1 MSALPN
7 ALPHAVAT
15 PVLHGRVAV
24 RTAVGLGGAAAVAA
38 LLTLAPGVL
47 HGTAVMNG
55 SAAGT
60 ALVVLAVAVPTLLVG
75 VVLTLADAWLGP
87 VLWLGA
93 LGALTYNAVMFA
105 FATPFNPAFLA
116 YEATLGLGIAGI
128 VTLLRSLDRGTVTD
142 RYTARRRARLAAP
155 YIGFIAVANAVLWLT
170 AVLPAVARD
179 EARFLRGTGLTTNP
193 VYVQD
198 LAFWLPMAGIIAW
211 WLWRGHRWSGL
222 LAGGLLVFWLIEA
235 VTVAADQWLGS
246 AADPTSDVATRA
258 GSYLFVG
265 LGAVGALVLVGY
277 LRALHDRR

>member
-7 ALPHAVAT
+7 ALSHAVAT

-24 RTAVGLGGAAAVAA
+24 RTAVGLGGAAALAG

-75 VVLTLADAWLGP
+75 VALTLADAWLGP

-105 FATPFNPAFLA
+105 FGTPFNPAFLA
-116 YEATLGLGIAGI
+116 YEAMLGLGIAGI

-142 RYTARRRARLAAP
+142 RYTARRRARLAAL
-155 YIGFIAVANAVLWLT
+155 YIGLIAVANAALWL
-170 AVLPAVARD
+170 AVAGPAVARD
-179 EARFLRGTGLTTNP
+179 ETTFLRGTGLVTNP

-198 LAFWLPMAGIIAW
+198 LAFWLPVAGIIAW

-222 LAGGLLVFWLIEA
+222 LGGGLLVFWLIEA
-235 VTVAADQWLGS
+235 LTVAADQWLGS
-246 AADPTSDVATRA
+246 AADPSSHVATRA
-258 GSYLFVG
+258 GSYLLIG
-265 LGAVGALVLVGY
+265 LSAVGAVVLVGY